1 MLRRRDSYHT
11 DGTEDDFVSP
21 IRTSL
26 LWSPFHHRYLLLL
39 AYGGLSRNRAVTYLN
54 IDSLST
60 QSPHLTPRNPQS
72 LCIWYACKH
81 IPCLSIDDRVITAR
95 FHGNGRVARNLCELC
110 PQFGWEKLFEAVK
123 GPMDGHCPLIAPVIE
138 LHLLLYNG
146 VGDSRLGANCV
157 SCDTS
162 DEDGGLTAV
171 DQTNL
176 LETLSKH
183 KTSNA

>member
-11 DGTEDDFVSP
+11 DRREDDFVSP

-26 LWSPFHHRYLLLL
+26 LGSPIYHWSLLLL
-39 AYGGLSRNRAVTYLN
+39 AYGRLSRNRAVTYLN

-60 QSPHLTPRNPQS
+60 QSPHFTPRNPQS
-72 LCIWYACKH
+72 LPIWYACKH
-81 IPCLSIDDRVITAR
+81 VSCLSIDDRVITAR
-95 FHGNGRVARNLCELC
+95 FDGNGRVARNLCELC

-146 VGDSRLGANCV
+146 EGDSCLGANRV
-157 SCDTS
+157 SCGTS
-162 DEDGGLTAV
+162 DEDGGLTAL
-171 DQTNL
+171 DQTDL
-176 LETLSKH
+176 LKTLSKH